1 MSNYKIKRPLPIGNS
16 KKGIGLKKD
25 ELYTMHS
32 YLIND
37 ESKGNKKSAIKR
49 NIKFEDYTNCLK
61 NNGTILKPQQM
72 SEVKHLFTEKVNKI
86 ALNANV
92 SNIQVYFEIIK
103 KHEKLTVN
111 PPIQNYINNWEQN
124 YIEN

>member
-1 MSNYKIKRPLPIGNS
+1 MSNYKIKIPLPIGNS

-25 ELYTMHS
+25 ELYIMHS

-37 ESKGNKKSAIKR
+37 ESTGNKKSAIKR
-49 NIKFEDYTNCLK
+49 NTKFEDYTNCLK
-61 NNGTILKPQQM
+61 NNGTILK
-72 SEVKHLFTEKVNKI
+72 HFFTEKVNKI
-86 ALNANV
+86 ALKANV